1 MATKQLNFSYNDVD
15 YTLEFTRNS
24 VRQMEANGF
33 IAGDLENKPMTVL
46 PDLFAGAFI
55 AHHRFVKRKVI
66 DEIYAELKDK
76 ASLIERLT
84 VMYND
89 TIESTLF
96 DEPEEGKNLEW
107 TPSW

>member
-1 MATKQLNFSYNDVD
+1 MAAKQLTFTYGDTD
-15 YTLEFTRNS
+15 YVLEFTRNS
-24 VRQMEANGF
+24 VRQMESNGF

-55 AHHRFVKRKVI
+55 AHHRFVKRKLI
-66 DEIYAELKDK
+66 DEIYGKMKDK

-89 TIESTLF
+89 TIESMLF
-96 DEPEEGKNLEW
+96 DEPEEGNLEW